1 MTPWQRGPEQ
11 VPGDLYL
18 DPTLPD
24 GERVVVSC
32 GPWTAEATHVWTG
45 GGWSRLLTAPVGL
58 VPGADPAASAL
69 AAAAAESPL
78 LAS

>member
-1 MTPWQRGPEQ
+1 MTPWQRSPEQ

-24 GERVVVSC
+24 DERVDVSC
-32 GPWTAEATHVWTG
+32 GPWNAAATHVWTG
-45 GGWSRLLTAPVGL
+45 GGWARLLTCPVQL
-58 VPGADPAASAL
+58 VPGASPEVSAL
-69 AAAAAESPL
+69 GAPGTQAPL

>member
-1 MTPWQRGPEQ
+1 MMPWQRGPERA
-11 VPGDLYL
+11 PGDLYL

-24 GERVVVSC
+24 GERVAVSC

-45 GGWSRLLTAPVGL
+45 GGWARLLTVPVQL
-58 VPGADPAASAL
+58 VPGASPAASAL
-69 AAAAAESPL
+69 GGAGEQSPL

>member
-1 MTPWQRGPEQ
+1 MMPWQRGPEQ

-24 GERVVVSC
+24 GERVAVSC
-32 GPWTAEATHVWTG
+32 GPWTAWATHVWTG
-45 GGWSRLLTAPVGL
+45 GGWARLLTAPVQL
-58 VPGADPAASAL
+58 VPGASAAGSAL
-69 AAAAAESPL
+69 GAPAVRSPL